1 MEVGVEDREVE
12 PLLNRMDELIRRVPQ
27 SFARFIAP
35 KISWE
40 NRLVGIK
47 GARGCGKTTLMRQ
60 HVREVFGGITRQAI
74 YVSLDDLWF
83 SAHSLMDLVEWHRNQ
98 GGTHLFLDE
107 IHYLKPWQQYLKNIY
122 DFFPDI
128 KVCYTG
134 SSMLQIDADGADLSR
149 RQRVYVLPGFSFR
162 EYLNYELDETFGAC
176 SLSDVLSSHRK
187 IADEV
192 SRKINVLSH
201 FKDYLKHGHYPFYK
215 EDPEGYLDRLRE
227 VVKLVLE
234 VDLPKIEEVQP
245 ATVIKARK
253 MLSILAES
261 VPQTPKMAKLYHEL
275 ETDRNQGLKLIKALA
290 RAGLLQ
296 LITSENVSLKD
307 MSRPDK
313 IYLDNPNL
321 MHALAPAVD
330 VGCLRELV
338 FLNQLRAAGHDVT
351 YPAKGDFLVDGKY
364 LFEVGGKGK
373 GFEQI
378 KDMPNSYVV
387 NDDVSVG
394 RGNKIPLWLF
404 GFLY

>member
-1 MEVGVEDREVE
+1 METHDVE
-12 PLLNRMDELIRRVPQ
+12 PLLNRMDMLVRRVPNTF
-27 SFARFIAP
+27 SRFIAP
-35 KISWE
+35 RINWDI
-40 NRLVGIK
+40 RLLGIK
-47 GARGCGKTTLMRQ
+47 GARGCGKTTLLRQ
-60 HVREVFGGITRQAI
+60 HVAATFGGVTREAL

-83 SAHSLMDLVEWHRNQ
+83 STHSLIDLVEWHRNQ

-122 DFFPDI
+122 DFFPDV
-128 KVCYTG
+128 KVAYTG
-134 SSMLQIDADGADLSR
+134 SSMLQIDSDGADLSR
-149 RQRVYVLPGFSFR
+149 RQRVYDLPGFSFR
-162 EYLNYELDETFGAC
+162 EYLNYELGEAFEAC
-176 SLSDVLSSHRK
+176 AFSDLLSAHRK

-192 SRKINVLSH
+192 SHKINVLSH
-201 FKDYLKHGHYPFYK
+201 FKDYLRYGHYPFYK
-215 EDPEGYLDRLRE
+215 EDLEGYHARLRE

-261 VPQTPKMAKLYHEL
+261 VPQTPKMARLYHEL
-275 ETDRNQGLKLIKALA
+275 ETDRNQGLKLLKALA

-296 LITSENVSLKD
+296 LITSESVSLKD

-321 MHALAPAVD
+321 MYALAPSVD
-330 VGCLRELV
+330 VGCLRELSFV
-338 FLNQLRAAGHDVT
+338 NQLRAAGHDVT
-351 YPAKGDFLVDGKY
+351 YPAKGDFLIDGRF

-373 GFEQI
+373 SFDQI
-378 KDMPNSYVV
+378 KDIPDSYVV
-387 NDDVSVG
+387 ADDMEVG

>member
-1 MEVGVEDREVE
+1 MEDREVE
-12 PLLNRMDELIRRVPQ
+12 PLLNRMDELIRRVPM
-27 SFARFIAP
+27 SFTRFIAP
-35 KISWE
+35 KINWD

-60 HVREVFGGITRQAI
+60 HVREVFGGITRRVI
-74 YVSLDDLWF
+74 YASLDDLWF

-128 KVCYTG
+128 KVGYTG
-134 SSMLQIDADGADLSR
+134 SSMLQIDVDGADLSR
-149 RQRVYVLPGFSFR
+149 RQRVYELPGFSFR
-162 EYLNYELDETFGAC
+162 EYLNYELGEAFVSCT
-176 SLSDVLSSHRK
+176 LSVVLSSHRK

-192 SRKINVLSH
+192 SRKINVMSH
-201 FKDYLKHGHYPFYK
+201 FKDYLRQGHYPFYK
-215 EDPEGYLDRLRE
+215 EDLEGYPHRLRE

-245 ATVIKARK
+245 ATVVKARK

-261 VPQTPKMAKLYHEL
+261 VPQTPKMAKLYQEL
-275 ETDRNQGLKLIKALA
+275 ETDRNQGLKLLKALA

-296 LITSENVSLKD
+296 LITSESVSLKD

-321 MHALAPAVD
+321 MYALSPAVD
-330 VGCLRELV
+330 VGSLRELA

-364 LFEVGGKGK
+364 LFEVGGKRK
-373 GFEQI
+373 SFDQV
-378 KDMPNSYVV
+378 KDIPDSFVV
-387 NDDVSVG
+387 ADDMEVG
-394 RGNKIPLWLF
+394 RGNKIPLWIF